1 MAIPGRDGQEYVPSW
16 FHSLLTKKLQEAY
29 ERLQRGEKVRL
40 IIECPPRHGKTRTA
54 AELFPAWVMGKS
66 PIPIISCSY
75 SFELAVTTGGNT
87 KDVITDPLYQAI
99 FPDVKLRPDMTAKD
113 NWATTKGAKYL
124 GTGVGGGI
132 TGKGFKCLSPDSL
145 VESTRGAMPVSD
157 IKPGDKVLGYNH
169 DINTREWTTV
179 RAVAA
184 SISDKRIVRVGNLK
198 ATEDHRVFTKYKG
211 YVEAQH
217 LQEDD
222 IILSNVWRSVR
233 EENLRG
239 EAHSIEA
246 PYNYDYVV
254 DIQTDTGNFFADG
267 ILVHNCGIVDDPF
280 KNRQEAD
287 SATTREMVWSWWK
300 STFYTRQEGNSAII
314 VIATRWHLDDL
325 IGKLLQQQED
335 NEAAGLPEGSYD
347 KWEVIKFPAI
357 AEEDEY
363 DPEGRL
369 LRRAGEPL
377 FPEKFTINDLIS
389 IKNSISDPYEW
400 SSLYQQN
407 PILTEN
413 AEFRS
418 TYFRYFSEAD
428 IMNKDLRVYVT
439 VDPAIGQKQTSDNTS
454 IQVVGKET
462 AHSDWYHLEEN
473 TAHLDPL
480 QIIEYLF
487 FLKAK
492 YGHKLAKVGIE
503 SYVYQKS
510 LIYYLTEEMRRRQ
523 VFFDVVE
530 LKGKGSKEERIRG
543 LIPLYKSGVIHHRHS
558 DTELERELLQF
569 PKGRHD
575 DRADAL
581 SMMNLLIENTKTSR
595 TARQWKP
602 SLKRY

>member
-1 MAIPGRDGQEYVPSW
+1 
-16 FHSLLTKKLQEAY
+16 
-29 ERLQRGEKVRL
+29 
-40 IIECPPRHGKTRTA
+40 
-54 AELFPAWVMGKS
+54 
-66 PIPIISCSY
+66 
-75 SFELAVTTGGNT
+75 
-87 KDVITDPLYQAI
+87 
-99 FPDVKLRPDMTAKD
+99 
-113 NWATTKGAKYL
+113 
-124 GTGVGGGI
+124 
-132 TGKGFKCLSPDSL
+132 
-145 VESTRGAMPVSD
+145 
-157 IKPGDKVLGYNH
+157 
-169 DINTREWTTV
+169 
-179 RAVAA
+179 
-184 SISDKRIVRVGNLK
+184 
-198 ATEDHRVFTKYKG
+198 
-211 YVEAQH
+211 
-217 LQEDD
+217 
-222 IILSNVWRSVR
+222 
-233 EENLRG
+233 
-239 EAHSIEA
+239 
-246 PYNYDYVV
+246 
-254 DIQTDTGNFFADG
+254 
-267 ILVHNCGIVDDPF
+267 
-280 KNRQEAD
+280 
-287 SATTREMVWSWWK
+287 
-300 STFYTRQEGNSAII
+300 
-314 VIATRWHLDDL
+314 
-325 IGKLLQQQED
+325 
-335 NEAAGLPEGSYD
+335 
-347 KWEVIKFPAI
+347 
-357 AEEDEY
+357 
-363 DPEGRL
+363 
-369 LRRAGEPL
+369 
-377 FPEKFTINDLIS
+377 
-389 IKNSISDPYEW
+389 
-400 SSLYQQN
+400 
-407 PILTEN
+407 LTEN